1 MYEKDGEKY
10 FVLDTH
16 THFWDASPENWVK
29 GAEQYAKGWIE
40 CFHAYQGLGP
50 PETHWSI
57 EHFQK
62 YSEEDFEK
70 DVYTDGY
77 VDVAITQPTYLREWY
92 TEGFNDLERNSRLL
106 ERFPGKFIVNGRL
119 DPREGE
125 AGLEQLEAD
134 HERFGIQGVK
144 LYTAEWREGSR
155 GWTLA
160 DPECE
165 PFYAKC
171 EELGI
176 KNIHVHKGPTIWP
189 LDKDSFDVKDVDIAA
204 TSHQD
209 LNFIVEHVG
218 LPRIEDFCFMAT
230 QEPNV
235 YAGLSVVVGGFLHA
249 RPRFFAKVMGELL
262 VLGRRGQDDV
272 RLGLRDLGAGVA
284 DRGARR
290 LGLSRRHVLGL
301 PALDDGREEEGPRPE
316 RRPPVR
322 RRRARGVPA
331 RRGGRHARRRGRRAA
346 RRGRGVITQAR
357 VLAALATVHDPEL
370 DEPITSLGFVGSCVV
385 SDGGDVDVH
394 LRLPTPQCA
403 PNFAFLMAADA
414 REAVRSVAGVRE
426 VGVVLD
432 DHYTAS
438 EINAAVSRGEGF
450 DGAFPGESAGDLDAL
465 RELFRRKA
473 LLARQGRVAAM
484 LLPPGGRVHRGA
496 PTDRGGSAAAGA
508 PPAGGTPADHAA
520 LVALCVADLPP
531 DHPEVARCLALR
543 RELGLPCGPDAPA
556 LVAGDGS
563 RMTAEE
569 LPLWLRRARLVGLS
583 LESNGGLCRSLLRIR
598 HGVPDQTEEVAT

>member
-16 THFWDASPENWVK
+16 LHFWDASPENWVK

-50 PETHWSI
+50 PETHWSL

-62 YSEEDFEK
+62 YSEDDFEK

-77 VDVAITQPTYLREWY
+77 VDVAISQPTYLREWY

-106 ERFPGKFIVNGRL
+106 ERFPGKFIVNGRW

-125 AGLEQLEAD
+125 AGLAQLEAD

-144 LYTAEWREGSR
+144 LYTAEWHEGSR

-204 TSHQD
+204 TSHPD

-235 YAGLSVVVGGFLHA
+235 YAGLSVVVGGLPA
-249 RPRFFAKVMGELL
+249 RPPAVLREGHGRAA

-284 DRGARR
+284 GRGARR

-301 PALDDGREEEGPRPE
+301 PALDDRREEEGPRPE
-316 RRPPVR
+316 RRAPVR
-322 RRRARGVPA
+322 RRRSRGVPA
-331 RRGGRHARRRGRRAA
+331 CRRGRHARRSGRRAA
-346 RRGRGVITQAR
+346 RGGRGVITQAR

-403 PNFAFLMAADA
+403 PNFAFLMASDA
-414 REAVRSVAGVRE
+414 REAVRRVPGVARS
-426 VGVVLD
+426 
-432 DHYTAS
+432 AS
-438 EINAAVSRGEGF
+438 CSTTTTPRARSTPRSRAAP
-450 DGAFPGESAGDLDAL
+450 ASARRSPARARGDLEAL
-465 RELFRRKA
+465 RELFQRKA

-484 LLPPGGRVHRGA
+484 LLRGDPLGRGA
-496 PTDRGGSAAAGA
+496 GRAHGDTPRSSRCASRTCRPTTPRSRAALCCAASSACPAAPTRRRSSPATAAG
-508 PPAGGTPADHAA
+508 
-520 LVALCVADLPP
+520 
-531 DHPEVARCLALR
+531 
-543 RELGLPCGPDAPA
+543 
-556 LVAGDGS
+556 
-563 RMTAEE
+563 
-569 LPLWLRRARLVGLS
+569 
-583 LESNGGLCRSLLRIR
+583 
-598 HGVPDQTEEVAT
+598 